1 MAIPRHELHNNKF
14 MSTTIDPLE
23 YGGETPA
30 TPVVHVHRKLS
41 KVPPVAP
48 GLIGNRSISC
58 SLCQR
63 KVLSSLLLAHK
74 QEAHGDSVYS
84 RTATGRPKSIWFRPP
99 PTTRAPAWRRPA
111 ALRPV
116 FSR

>member
-1 MAIPRHELHNNKF
+1 
-14 MSTTIDPLE
+14 MSRIADPLKC
-23 YGGETPA
+23 GGAFPSVPPT
-30 TPVVHVHRKLS
+30 TTRRKLG
-41 KVPPVAP
+41 KVPPTAP
-48 GLIGNRSISC
+48 GMMGSRSITC

-63 KVLSSLLLAHK
+63 KILSSLLLAHK
-74 QEAHGDSVYS
+74 QEAHGDAVYS

-99 PTTRAPAWRRPA
+99 PPPPVPVWRRPA

>member
-1 MAIPRHELHNNKF
+1 
-14 MSTTIDPLE
+14 MSRITDPLE
-23 YGGETPA
+23 CGGLISSKA
-30 TPVVHVHRKLS
+30 LAPVRRKLG

-48 GLIGNRSISC
+48 GMMGTRSISC

-63 KVLSSLLLAHK
+63 KILSNLLLAHK
-74 QEAHGDSVYS
+74 QEAHGDAIYS

-99 PTTRAPAWRRPA
+99 PPAPTPVWRRPA

>member
-1 MAIPRHELHNNKF
+1 
-14 MSTTIDPLE
+14 MSRIKYPLE
-23 YGGETPA
+23 CGGGISPKPPA
-30 TPVVHVHRKLS
+30 PVHRKLG
-41 KVPPVAP
+41 KVPPMAP
-48 GLIGNRSISC
+48 GMVGSRSITC

-63 KVLSSLLLAHK
+63 KILSSLLLAHK
-74 QEAHGDSVYS
+74 QEAHGDTVYS

-99 PTTRAPAWRRPA
+99 PSAPAPVWRRPA

>member
-1 MAIPRHELHNNKF
+1 
-14 MSTTIDPLE
+14 MSSHLDPLKC
-23 YGGETPA
+23 GGETPTTA
-30 TPVVHVHRKLS
+30 AVPARRKLT
-41 KVPPVAP
+41 KMPPIAP
-48 GLIGNRSISC
+48 GLIGNRSITC

-63 KVLSSLLLAHK
+63 KVFSTLLLAHK

-99 PTTRAPAWRRPA
+99 PPTPVPVWRRPA

>member
-1 MAIPRHELHNNKF
+1 MHAYYNNKIMSRPTNPLECGESTPAIPL
-14 MSTTIDPLE
+14 
-23 YGGETPA
+23 A
-30 TPVVHVHRKLS
+30 PVRRKLA
-41 KVPPVAP
+41 KVPPMSP
-48 GLIGNRSISC
+48 GLIGSRSITC
-58 SLCQR
+58 GLCR
-63 KVLSSLLLAHK
+63 HRVFSSLLLAHK

-99 PTTRAPAWRRPA
+99 PSPSAPAWRRPA

>member
-1 MAIPRHELHNNKF
+1 
-14 MSTTIDPLE
+14 MSRIQDPLKC
-23 YGGETPA
+23 GGLISPK
-30 TPVVHVHRKLS
+30 PPIHVRRKLG
-41 KVPPVAP
+41 KVPPMAP
-48 GLIGNRSISC
+48 GMMGSRSITC

-63 KVLSSLLLAHK
+63 KILSILLLAHK
-74 QEAHGDSVYS
+74 QEAHGDTVYS

-99 PTTRAPAWRRPA
+99 PSAPAPAWRRPA

>member
-1 MAIPRHELHNNKF
+1 MHAYYNNKI
-14 MSTTIDPLE
+14 MSRIPTPLE
-23 YGGETPA
+23 CGGAFSCESPA
-30 TPVVHVHRKLS
+30 PVRRKLG
-41 KVPPVAP
+41 KVPPMAP
-48 GLIGNRSISC
+48 GMVSSRSITC

-63 KVLSSLLLAHK
+63 KILSNLLLAHK
-74 QEAHGDSVYS
+74 QEAHGDAVYS

-99 PTTRAPAWRRPA
+99 PATPAPAWRRPA

>member
-1 MAIPRHELHNNKF
+1 
-14 MSTTIDPLE
+14 MSSHLDPLKC
-23 YGGETPA
+23 GGETPTA
-30 TPVVHVHRKLS
+30 AAVPARRKLT
-41 KVPPVAP
+41 KTPPVAP
-48 GLIGNRSISC
+48 GLIGNRSITC

-63 KVLSSLLLAHK
+63 KVFSTLLLAHK

-99 PTTRAPAWRRPA
+99 PPTPVPVWRRPA

>member
-1 MAIPRHELHNNKF
+1 
-14 MSTTIDPLE
+14 MSRIEHPLKC
-23 YGGETPA
+23 GGELSSNPSVA
-30 TPVVHVHRKLS
+30 IRRKLG

-48 GLIGNRSISC
+48 GMLGSRSITC

-63 KVLSSLLLAHK
+63 KILSNLLLAHK
-74 QEAHGDSVYS
+74 QEAHGDAIYS

-99 PTTRAPAWRRPA
+99 ALTPAPAWRRPA

>member
-1 MAIPRHELHNNKF
+1 
-14 MSTTIDPLE
+14 MSSSLDPLE
-23 YGGETPA
+23 YGGKTPA
-30 TPVVHVHRKLS
+30 TATAYVRRKLA
-41 KVPPVAP
+41 KAPPVAP
-48 GLIGNRSISC
+48 GLIGNRSITC

-84 RTATGRPKSIWFRPP
+84 RTASGRPKSIWFRPP
-99 PTTRAPAWRRPA
+99 PSPSAPAWRCPA

>member
-1 MAIPRHELHNNKF
+1 MHATYNNKY
-14 MSTTIDPLE
+14 MSRIFTPPDC
-23 YGGETPA
+23 GDETLPA
-30 TPVVHVHRKLS
+30 AVEPARRKLA
-41 KVPPVAP
+41 KVPPFAP
-48 GLIGNRSISC
+48 GLIGNRSITC

-84 RTATGRPKSIWFRPP
+84 RTATGRPKNIWFRPP
-99 PTTRAPAWRRPA
+99 PVASSPGWRRPA
-111 ALRPV
+111 SLRLV

>member
-1 MAIPRHELHNNKF
+1 MSRIEHPLKCGGKLSSKPSVAIR
-14 MSTTIDPLE
+14 
-23 YGGETPA
+23 
-30 TPVVHVHRKLS
+30 RKLG

-48 GLIGNRSISC
+48 GMLGSRSITC

-63 KVLSSLLLAHK
+63 KILSNLLLAHK
-74 QEAHGDSVYS
+74 QEAHGDAIYS

-99 PTTRAPAWRRPA
+99 APTPAPAWRRPA